1 MKTVKYI
8 VALLAAVLVLGAC
21 DKADGLSQQ
30 NKGKEKPSVTLTQKV
45 ADDVTLTFDIT
56 ASDNA
61 AQYAYAVYAGSDN
74 ETPVAYDILVEETFA
89 DASGSFNTALTEE
102 DSYTQTVT
110 VDCTEFPSE
119 TYQVFAAAITDSGLI
134 GEVTVLDVTMN
145 DTWIPEPAG
154 ASVDGNTLTLAFN
167 ELIQRGTGKAY
178 VSVIAWGV
186 GQVYIN
192 NQVIA
197 EENIT
202 VDANTVTIVCP
213 EAGNGAGYIV
223 SFEEG
228 LVTDL
233 AGNPCEE
240 CKSGLDENN
249 DYVNLGWDTE
259 WVNFNITEDSFET
272 PAEDTD
278 WSAEDA
284 SLTFK
289 LPVQVMD
296 AKAVNPI
303 KVLYKEAEGSSQL
316 NAEYVLA
323 EDNQTV
329 TVYLP
334 KMPTGAFDVSVDAN
348 AFYDIWGNM
357 NNAFSPTEY
366 RYSNYLIDLVAG
378 NYLVEYLYPDTEGN
392 PVLDKFPLEL
402 VMADRTTVVVYAD
415 WFNYAYNVSGE
426 KGYVSS
432 PYLIGTVN
440 YSDKTITFDGR
451 YLDGNGNLSQY
462 LAYGGGYYYYNA
474 EKTQML
480 VFWGGG
486 NTGIEPVV
494 MTFTTEGYLDS
505 ISYCDY
511 SIHDVESGSYIGL
524 YACTAVTE
532 DSGAVVTYVPSEEE
546 STATNAPAKTFGQQ
560 AYVRGNFKK

>member
-1 MKTVKYI
+1 MKTLKYF
-8 VALLAAVLVLGAC
+8 VALLAAALMLGAC
-21 DKADGLSQQ
+21 EKGDGLNQQ
-30 NKGKEKPSVTLTQKV
+30 NKGKEKPSVILTQKV

-145 DTWIPEPAG
+145 DTWIPQPAG
-154 ASVDGNTLTLAFN
+154 AQTDGNAITLAFD
-167 ELIQRGTGKAY
+167 ELVKRGTGKATA
-178 VSVIAWGV
+178 SVIAWGV
-186 GQVYIN
+186 GQYFIKD
-192 NQVIA
+192 QVIA

-202 VDANTVTIVCP
+202 VEKNTVTIVCP
-213 EAGNGAGYIV
+213 EAGNGAGYIL
-223 SFEEG
+223 SFEAG

-233 AGNPCEE
+233 SGNPCAA
-240 CKSGLDENN
+240 CKSGLDAEGN
-249 DYVNLGWDTE
+249 YVNLGWDTE

-289 LPVQVMD
+289 LPVEVID
-296 AKAVNPI
+296 AEATNPI
-303 KVLYKEAEGSSQL
+303 KVLYNEDQGSYQL

-334 KMPTGAFDVSVDAN
+334 KMPTGTFDVSVDKG

-357 NNAFSPTEY
+357 NNAFSPAEY
-366 RYSNYLIDLVAG
+366 RYSNYLIDLVEG
-378 NYLVEYLYPDTEGN
+378 NYLVEYLYPDAEGN
-392 PVLDKFPLEL
+392 PVLDEFPLEL
-402 VMADRTTVVVYAD
+402 SMVDKTTVVIYAD
-415 WFNYAYNVSGE
+415 WFNFAYNASGQ

-440 YSDKTITFDGR
+440 YSDQTITFDGR

-462 LAYGGGYYYYNA
+462 LAYGGGYYYYDA
-474 EKTQML
+474 EKTQMV

-486 NTGIEPVV
+486 DYGDEPVV
-494 MTFTTEGYLDS
+494 MTFTEDGYLDS
-505 ISYCDY
+505 MSYCDY
-511 SIHDVESGSYIGL
+511 SIHKVSGEYLAL
-524 YACTAVTE
+524 YACTAVSE
-532 DSGAVVTYVPSEEE
+532 DAGAAVTYVPSEEE
-546 STATNAPAKTFGQQ
+546 ESTTTNAPAKSFGKQV
-560 AYVRGNFKK
+560 YVKGNFRK